1 MHPQKILIMTILVV
15 LTSSP
20 SWSEG
25 NKYIEAYNTM
35 GDSGFELVDFVFKI
49 CVILLVDFA
58 EFIGVSYEFL
68 NIIVFIFLQPALI
81 LIFFILWR
89 IERKKN
95 RSSREIREN
104 S

>member
-1 MHPQKILIMTILVV
+1 MNPQKILIMTIVVV

-81 LIFFILWR
+81 LVFFILWR

-95 RSSREIREN
+95 RSLGGNHEN
-104 S
+104 